1 MFLISKTSVLIAVP
15 KIAAKTKTIPPIVGV
30 PFLTLCDANPSS
42 RSTWP
47 NFILC
52 RNGITLG
59 IAIKTKTNPTPKAKI
74 NFKKF
79 SIFLTPFFKFVF
91 TIPYYRIIGKIK
103 GTKSQLFDIFI
114 DKYLILSLIQLPF

>member
-1 MFLISKTSVLIAVP
+1 MNEVKVNVIHSG
-15 KIAAKTKTIPPIVGV
+15 VGAMNESDV
-30 PFLTLCDANPSS
+30 MLATASN
-42 RSTWP
+42 
-47 NFILC
+47 
-52 RNGITLG
+52 
-59 IAIKTKTNPTPKAKI
+59 AIIIGFNVRPTPKAKI